1 MYRIL
6 TLFLLA
12 AGCSTAQLEI
22 EEYSKHEVRFVR
34 LDTDAVGQ
42 IQMVY
47 KDESGERYA
56 SLNASSSALDKGE
69 LLMFATNGGM
79 FHQDG
84 NPVGL
89 FIEEN
94 EVRSVR
100 NTDEGNGNF
109 FLKPNGVFAVSQDGQ
124 ALVTTSEQWL
134 TENQTSIEFATQSGP
149 MLVINGTIHPVF
161 TEGSANKYIRSGVG
175 VDQTGNVLFGLS
187 EAPMNFHDFAI
198 AFQEEGCTDALYL
211 DGAISLF
218 HTPER
223 PSDGNFGVIIQVVGN
238 SR

>member
-1 MYRIL
+1 MPRFLI
-6 TLFLLA
+6 LFLLA
-12 AGCSTAQLEI
+12 AGCSTVQNEI
-22 EEYSKHEVRFVR
+22 EEYSKHGVRFAR
-34 LDTDAVGQ
+34 LDAGAVGE
-42 IQMVY
+42 IKMVY

-56 SLNASSSALDKGE
+56 SLDASSSALDKGK

-79 FHQDG
+79 FHKDK

-89 FIEEN
+89 FIEDN
-94 EVRSVR
+94 EVLYVL

-134 TENQTSIEFATQSGP
+134 TEDQTSIEFATQSGP

-187 EAPMNFHDFAI
+187 EAPMNFHAFAT
-198 AFQEEGCTDALYL
+198 AFLEEGCTDALYL
-211 DGAISLF
+211 DGAISLL
-218 HTPER
+218 HTPKQ
-223 PSDGNFGVIIQVVGN
+223 PAGGDFGVIIQVVGN
-238 SR
+238 SQ